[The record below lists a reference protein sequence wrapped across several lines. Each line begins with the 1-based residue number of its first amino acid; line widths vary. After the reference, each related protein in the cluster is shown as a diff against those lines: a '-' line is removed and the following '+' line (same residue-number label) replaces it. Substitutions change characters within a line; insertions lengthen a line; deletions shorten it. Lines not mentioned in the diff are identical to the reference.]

1 MPTTKKKAKTAS
13 SPTVAKQA
21 KPKAKKTTK
30 TATTT
35 PVNVSDA
42 IAKAAEQKRTQAHWP
57 GTGESWKKKVRT

>member
-13 SPTVAKQA
+13 SPTVGKQT

-30 TATTT
+30 AAATT

-42 IAKAAEQKRTQAHWP
+42 IAKAAEQKRTQARWP
-57 GTGESWKKKVRT
+57 GTGESWKKKVRS